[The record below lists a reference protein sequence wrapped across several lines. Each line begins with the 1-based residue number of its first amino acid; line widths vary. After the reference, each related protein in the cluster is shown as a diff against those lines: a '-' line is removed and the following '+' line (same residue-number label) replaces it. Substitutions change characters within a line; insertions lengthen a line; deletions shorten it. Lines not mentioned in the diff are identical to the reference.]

1 MESKGKEFLSK
12 LDELILLFT
21 KLREKAAKEGVLL
34 QNDPMYQNFEL
45 LTRNYQ
51 LIKNNVPE
59 GLIDQMGAPMVEIIS
74 QMVEQLKRDLG
85 EDVNNEKVDLKQELE
100 DIDVLL
106 KNQKLSEKDI
116 NNLLDKRASINKEL

>member
-12 LDELILLFT
+12 LDELIFLFT

-74 QMVEQLKRDLG
+74 QMVDQLKRDLG
-85 EDVNNEKVDLKQELE
+85 EDVNSEKMDLKQELQ
-100 DIDVLL
+100 DIDALL
-106 KNQKLSEKDI
+106 KNQKLSERDI